1 MDRLGASEL
10 YGKWLVMVLIK
21 EICKHENSFV
31 DHNVMYSKD
40 FGVDGGRMGYLL
52 WVLKNFA
59 A

>member
-1 MDRLGASEL
+1 MIG
-10 YGKWLVMVLIK
+10 YGLIK

-52 WVLKNFA
+52 
-59 A
+59 